1 MSRTTSLLVVLLVGF
16 RVKLD
21 GDDAFIA
28 VHGGAQSM
36 AAEGLVRRGQSD
48 FHKRPKLFGSGPGP
62 SPVYGSERPP
72 TDPQP
77 AKRWMEPMTAL

>member
-1 MSRTTSLLVVLLVGF
+1 LVGF

-48 FHKRPKLFGSGPGP
+48 FTSGRGCSEADQDPVRYTGRNGHPQIRNRPSGG
-62 SPVYGSERPP
+62 
-72 TDPQP
+72 
-77 AKRWMEPMTAL
+77 WNL